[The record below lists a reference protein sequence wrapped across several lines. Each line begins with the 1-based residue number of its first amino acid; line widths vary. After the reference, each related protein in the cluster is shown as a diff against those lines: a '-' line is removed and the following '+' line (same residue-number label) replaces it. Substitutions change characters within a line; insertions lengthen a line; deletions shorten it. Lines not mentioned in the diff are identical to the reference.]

1 MMGRGKEGFTMMVS
15 DRQLIAAL
23 RTSQRRMSAPGSVG
37 KVDALRGG
45 RQAPTSSLA
54 GDDLA
59 LSSRARE
66 VMTLRRALSEMPP
79 NRTDR
84 LAGIRERVARGTY
97 HVPLEDVAEK
107 IITRGVVNRIA
118 GEGDR

>member
-1 MMGRGKEGFTMMVS
+1 MMVS
-15 DRQLIAAL
+15 AKQLIAAL
-23 RTSQRRMSAPGSVG
+23 RTSQLRTSAPGSVR
-37 KVDALRGG
+37 KVDALR
-45 RQAPTSSLA
+45 RECQAPKSSLG

-59 LSSRARE
+59 LSSRAHD
-66 VMTLRRALSEMPP
+66 VMMLRRALSEMPP

>member
-1 MMGRGKEGFTMMVS
+1 MGRGKEGFTMMVS

-23 RTSQRRMSAPGSVG
+23 RTSQRRTSGPGSVG
-37 KVDALRGG
+37 KVDAFRGE
-45 RQAPTSSLA
+45 RQATRSGLG
-54 GDDLA
+54 GDDLS

-84 LAGIRERVARGTY
+84 LVGIRERVARGTY

-107 IITRGVVNRIA
+107 IITRGVVNRVA
-118 GEGDR
+118 AEGDR